1 MLWVMAT
8 YTRMLAVLPASVL
21 LLTGCSVNAPMNI
34 PMDIHDNVINN
45 PSVTVPS
52 NSLPGIPGSG
62 APNPLPSLDPNREQ
76 DTPDSWDES
85 DVDTPDSIELPD
97 SWNGQPVPFDDNG
110 NPGTAWCML
119 NPTYPDC

>member
-1 MLWVMAT
+1 
-8 YTRMLAVLPASVL
+8 
-21 LLTGCSVNAPMNI
+21 MNI

-97 SWNGQPVPFDDNG
+97 SWNGQPVPFDDTG
-110 NPGTAWCML
+110 NPGVGWCMVT
-119 NPTYPDC
+119 PTYPDC